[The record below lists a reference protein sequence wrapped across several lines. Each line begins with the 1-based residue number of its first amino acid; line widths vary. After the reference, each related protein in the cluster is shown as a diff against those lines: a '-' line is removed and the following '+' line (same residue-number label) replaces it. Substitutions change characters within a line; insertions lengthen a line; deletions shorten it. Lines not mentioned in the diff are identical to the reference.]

1 MSERLLHHGA
11 SSLSPTTVT
20 HTTRRTQTPTLR
32 IYPKPPTTASSSLG
46 LLHFLPPL
54 LSPSLNSPSSL
65 LTTHPTG
72 IPPQPTHAA
81 CFPIPHSTLVVAKT
95 PREEVTNRSRVSQ
108 DPANPSW
115 YKIALR
121 GSQPGPKRSTKKR
134 KKKKKKKKMIRNVV
148 DACDFLLNC
157 FSKEESKRCLLD
169 RN

>member
-20 HTTRRTQTPTLR
+20 HTTRRTLR

-121 GSQPGPKRSTKKR
+121 GSQPGPKRSTKKKR
-134 KKKKKKKKMIRNVV
+134 EKKKMIRT
-148 DACDFLLNC
+148 L
-157 FSKEESKRCLLD
+157 S
-169 RN
+169 